1 MDGLKPPQ
9 PLQFEGNMAEK
20 FGLYMTASG
29 VETKDKK
36 IQSCT
41 LLHVIG
47 DEDLEIYNTFDFA
60 ETEDKNDVK
69 VIIKKFD
76 DYLEPQKNVTFEW
89 HIFNS
94 RVQAPGESIDQFFT
108 DLKTKA
114 KSYEYGQLCDSLIK
128 DRIVVGIRDD
138 ALRARLLR
146 ETDLDLHKA
155 IQM

>member
-60 ETEDKNDVK
+60 ETEDKNDDK

-128 DRIVVGIRDD
+128 DRIVVGIRDV